1 MYSTTVDG
9 KACSGTWAM
18 PTLVIA
24 NFYNNKNDDMRTYF
38 PSKTTSH
45 IKEIVL
51 EVA

>member
-1 MYSTTVDG
+1 MLTVDG
-9 KACSGTWAM
+9 KACRAM